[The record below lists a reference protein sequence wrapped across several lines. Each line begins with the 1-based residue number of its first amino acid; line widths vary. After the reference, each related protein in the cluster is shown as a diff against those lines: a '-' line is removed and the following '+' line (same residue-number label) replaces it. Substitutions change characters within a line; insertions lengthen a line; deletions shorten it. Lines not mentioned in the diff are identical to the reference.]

1 MSFNLLKIRQY
12 GDPCLRQKAEAVS
25 VVGPGERMLIQSM
38 IATMNEAKGIGLAAP
53 QVGISKRIFVADVGD
68 GPIAIIDPKILAKS
82 GSDIFEEGCLS
93 IPNVT
98 VEIERASKIKVS
110 YIDENNHKIQNI
122 LEDLIAKVFQ
132 HESDHLDGKMI
143 VDYLTPKDKEALDKE
158 LNSRNKDISK

>member
-12 GDPCLRQKAEAVS
+12 GDPCLRQKAETVS

-68 GPIAIIDPKILAKS
+68 GPIAVIDPKILAKS

-93 IPNVT
+93 IPN
-98 VEIERASKIKVS
+98 
-110 YIDENNHKIQNI
+110 
-122 LEDLIAKVFQ
+122 
-132 HESDHLDGKMI
+132 
-143 VDYLTPKDKEALDKE
+143 
-158 LNSRNKDISK
+158 